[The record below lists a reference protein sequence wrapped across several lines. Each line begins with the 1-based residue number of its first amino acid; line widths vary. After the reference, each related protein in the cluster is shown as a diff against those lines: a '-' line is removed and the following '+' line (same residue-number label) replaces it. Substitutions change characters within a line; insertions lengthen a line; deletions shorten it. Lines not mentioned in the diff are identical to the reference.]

1 MNKAYKYILFD
12 LDGTLTDP
20 FMGIT
25 RSVQY
30 ALKYYGIT
38 VDDLQQLTPFI
49 GPPLQDSFQDF
60 YHFSQA
66 QANEACNKYHE
77 RFVDKGWCENVVYEG
92 IDSFLREQKES
103 GKQLFVAT
111 SKPEPLARKIL
122 DHFNLSQYF
131 SFIGGDTM
139 ERTRSAKAEVI
150 RYVLSAAGI
159 TSLQE
164 AVMIGDRKHDIIGAK
179 SVGMDSVG
187 VLYGYGDK
195 QELTEAGADY
205 IVEDVEGLRKL
216 LL

>member
-25 RSVQY
+25 QSVQY

-38 VDDLQQLTPFI
+38 VNDLQQLTPFI

-77 RFVDKGWCENVVYEG
+77 RFVDIGWCENVVYEG
-92 IDSFLREQKES
+92 IDSFLCEQKES

-205 IVEDVEGLRKL
+205 IIEDVEDLRKL